1 MANPRV
7 LYLNDELAPEGMIV
21 PADPPTAEQASQRE
35 PIELPVWDFPSWDSK
50 FFDRVGV
57 IATPAV
63 GPVDT
68 VVVSFAMPPGYTGV
82 VRWLS
87 NIFLGAGFTDG
98 SGNLIWR
105 VLRDGQAV
113 EDYENITA
121 QLGTLPIPTDT
132 FIPIGEN
139 QTVSITITT
148 IVLPGGGTSI
158 GGRLKGWRWPTTRRI
173 K

>member
-1 MANPRV
+1 MANRV
-7 LYLNDELAPEGMIV
+7 LYLDDELAPQGMIV
-21 PADPPTAEQASQRE
+21 PGDPPTAEQAAQRE
-35 PIELPVWDFPSWDSK
+35 PIELPVYNFPSWDSL

-57 IATPAV
+57 IATPAL
-63 GPVDT
+63 GATAT
-68 VVVSFAMPPGYTGV
+68 VVAFAMPAGYTGL

-98 SGNLIWR
+98 SGNLVWR
-105 VLRDGQAV
+105 VLRDAQAV

-132 FIPIGEN
+132 FIPVQEN

-148 IVLPGGGTSI
+148 VVLPGAGTSI
-158 GGRLKGWRWPTTRRI
+158 GGRLKGWRWPSTRRI